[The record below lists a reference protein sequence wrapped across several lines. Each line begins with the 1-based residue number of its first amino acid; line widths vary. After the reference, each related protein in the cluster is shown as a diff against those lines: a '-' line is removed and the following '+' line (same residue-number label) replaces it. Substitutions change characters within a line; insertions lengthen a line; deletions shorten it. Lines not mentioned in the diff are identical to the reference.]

1 VLLAK
6 RIPLRQQ
13 LAPIASMASIKIK
26 MTSRQPY
33 ANIVPRGN
41 TSEILIQLVLFVL
54 LENTKTQT
62 INQVQVVKYVA
73 KVLTKMKTA
82 VHSVNFVHLERN

>member
-1 VLLAK
+1 LLAK

-13 LAPIASMASIKIK
+13 LAPIASVASIKIK
-26 MTSRQPY
+26 MTSHQPY

-41 TSEILIQLVLFVL
+41 TPKLSMQLVLFVV
-54 LENTKTQT
+54 LENTKNQT

-82 VHSVNFVHLERN
+82 VHFVNFVHLERN